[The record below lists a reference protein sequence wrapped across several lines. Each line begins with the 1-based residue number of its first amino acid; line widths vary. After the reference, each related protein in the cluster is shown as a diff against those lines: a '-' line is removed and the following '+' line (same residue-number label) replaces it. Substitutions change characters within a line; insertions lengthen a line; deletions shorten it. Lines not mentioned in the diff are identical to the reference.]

1 MQKLCSQTLDCCFVF
16 EIEYLQ
22 VKLEQGIEMLK
33 IFKNYETDMSILDDF
48 EFYEDRQ
55 KAMQDRK
62 ARQQGSL
69 MGVGVV
75 SENEH
80 RNAVTISSDFIKQM
94 SKSFAQVVRL
104 DEGGKEATLNERER
118 ANSGNEVL
126 SGTRVK
132 LEDAI
137 TAAVSST
144 QSS

>member
-1 MQKLCSQTLDCCFVF
+1 
-16 EIEYLQ
+16 
-22 VKLEQGIEMLK
+22 
-33 IFKNYETDMSILDDF
+33 MSIIDDF

-62 ARQQGSL
+62 ARQQGNL

-80 RNAVTISSDFIKQM
+80 RNAVAISSEFIKQM

-104 DEGGKEATLNERER
+104 DEGSKEATLNERER
-118 ANSGNEVL
+118 ATSGNDVL
-126 SGTRVK
+126 GTRVK

-137 TAAVSST
+137 TAAASST
-144 QSS
+144 QSC